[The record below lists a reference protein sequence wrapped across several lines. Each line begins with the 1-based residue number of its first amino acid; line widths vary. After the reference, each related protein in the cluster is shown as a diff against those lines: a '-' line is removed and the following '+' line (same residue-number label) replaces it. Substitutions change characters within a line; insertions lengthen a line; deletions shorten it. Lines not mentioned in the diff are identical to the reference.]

1 MLDGFCDT
9 TGIHKISQARTQMAI
24 RRILK
29 MGEPLLWE
37 RAEPVTE
44 FGTRFLDEL
53 IQDMLDTMVSSDG
66 VGLAA
71 PQIGISLRVVI
82 FAVDHNPRYPD
93 MEVVPQT
100 ILINPEITPLT
111 DETDGYWEGCLSVP
125 GLRGYVERP
134 NQIHY
139 RGFDKNGHVID
150 REASGFHA
158 TVVQHECDHLDG
170 VLYPMRIKD
179 LRNFAYED
187 VLRRG

>member
-1 MLDGFCDT
+1 
-9 TGIHKISQARTQMAI
+9 MAI

-37 RAEPVTE
+37 RAAPVTE
-44 FGTRFLDEL
+44 FGSAFLDEL
-53 IQDMLDTMVSSDG
+53 IRDMQDTMMSTDG

-71 PQIGISLRVVI
+71 PQIGVSLRIVI

-93 MEVVPQT
+93 MEMVPET
-100 ILINPEITPLT
+100 ILINPEITALT
-111 DETDGYWEGCLSVP
+111 EETSGLWEGCLSVP

-134 NQIHY
+134 NQIFY
-139 RGFDKNGHVID
+139 RGYDQKGHLIE
-150 REASGFHA
+150 REAADFHA

-179 LRNFAYED
+179 LRNFAFEE
-187 VLRRG
+187 VLRRGSEC